1 MSIKEIIEFRK
12 ENLQKEEE
20 MWIAFFNETYPIG
33 KIVEIQGEEMEVIG
47 YCYDQTVPTVKFDRL
62 LRIQKYVP
70 YFELPEFKEGGDK

>member
-12 ENLQKEEE
+12 ENLRKEEE

-47 YCYDQTVPTVKFDRL
+47 YCYNQTVPTVKFERL
-62 LRIQKYVP
+62 LRQQKLVS
-70 YFELPEFKEGGDK
+70 YFDLPEFKEGGEK